1 LKFSNSLDI
10 KDICAKYEVGT
21 LSAVVIIHSLVG
33 RAVMTSV
40 SNTSPIN
47 LNYDAANDGALDLT
61 QHAEMRMSQRSI
73 DLEQIQLVLSYG
85 RLIHSRRA
93 RFYVMGRKEIKRLEK
108 NGLEVSDLENIQI
121 VVAKKSNL
129 ILTVY
134 RNKDFRQIRPKH
146 RRERR
151 MQ

>member
-1 LKFSNSLDI
+1 LYI
-10 KDICAKYEVGT
+10 KDIFAKHEVGT
-21 LSAVVIIHSLVG
+21 LSALVIIHSFVG
-33 RAVMTSV
+33 RVVMTSV
-40 SNTSPIN
+40 SNISPIN
-47 LNYDAANDGALDLT
+47 QNYHAANDGALDLT

-73 DLEQIQLVLSYG
+73 DLEQVQLVLNYG

-108 NGLEVSDLENIQI
+108 KGLEVGDLENIQI
-121 VVAKKSNL
+121 VVAEKSNL

-146 RRERR
+146 RRGRR
-151 MQ
+151 M